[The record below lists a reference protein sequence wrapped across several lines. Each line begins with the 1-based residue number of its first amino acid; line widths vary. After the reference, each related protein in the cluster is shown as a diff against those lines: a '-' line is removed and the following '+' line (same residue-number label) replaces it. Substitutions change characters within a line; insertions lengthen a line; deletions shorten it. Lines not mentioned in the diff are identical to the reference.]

1 MDDVQDV
8 HLHMFFSV
16 HRLLEGRIGAKSNQ
30 KNNHKQKQPKQTKNK
45 QTNNRDVH
53 FHMKVERTEGMERG
67 RERRRCKTTSRKGRS
82 ESS

>member
-53 FHMKVERTEGMERG
+53 FHMKG
-67 RERRRCKTTSRKGRS
+67 RKDGRDGKGKGKAAVHNHL
-82 ESS
+82 